1 MDFLIENEEET
12 LCCAGPFSTR
22 NGEDAPSANRGNGCA
37 WARRSSKW
45 DHLSVCHVL
54 VSLAVER
61 TAAAVESS
69 SLQGHFCLVW
79 FASDGKA
86 SNRFTFE
93 W

>member
-1 MDFLIENEEET
+1 MKRRRSVAL
-12 LCCAGPFSTR
+12 GPFLPVTER
-22 NGEDAPSANRGNGCA
+22 MRHRPIAVNGCA